1 MARFHVAGTDR
12 EFDEMGDAAQEAEC
26 LHAET
31 GSQHD
36 VVANED
42 DEHGCF
48 EKDEIVY
55 SSNGGVE

>member
-12 EFDEMGDAAQEAEC
+12 EFDEMSDAAQEAEF

-42 DEHGCF
+42 DEHGFF

-55 SSNGGVE
+55 STNGS